1 MLKPAIERLGRKL
14 ANRIVLPSVMKD
26 TGSVTELNLDNEQ
39 IFMDSRSLFLGGT
52 TKFTLNRLR
61 NNGTISDSDYKKI
74 HDAAHHYFKSSLKY
88 ILEKFPINSDILCN
102 AVWVDVSN
110 HLNAT
115 WENVQFFLDKF
126 FSLTLLQ
133 RSILMNY
140 MMNL

>member
-88 ILEKFPINSDILCN
+88 ILEK
-102 AVWVDVSN
+102 
-110 HLNAT
+110 
-115 WENVQFFLDKF
+115 
-126 FSLTLLQ
+126 LTVIYYVMLFG
-133 RSILMNY
+133 
-140 MMNL
+140 